1 VVASGRTSDWRP
13 DVAAA
18 PAGVQQQR
26 CTSPWPR
33 RDSACR
39 AAAEARARARRA
51 FPVWAAMGVLH
62 LGLGLALKLY
72 VFQYWKI

>member
-1 VVASGRTSDWRP
+1 
-13 DVAAA
+13 VAAA

-39 AAAEARARARRA
+39 AAAEAHARARARRA